1 MPQVFTPNAD
11 GINETI
17 KPSLPGIKNLIYYRV
32 YSRKGKLV
40 FETNNKLVGWDG
52 KLNGNPVPVDNYIW
66 IIEAKD
72 NLGNTLINKGVLS
85 LVR

>member
-1 MPQVFTPNAD
+1 M
-11 GINETI
+11 
-17 KPSLPGIKNLIYYRV
+17 
-32 YSRKGKLV
+32 